1 LFLEVS
7 ILRHSSKNCPT
18 YFVPH
23 HQNVFFQTLIF
34 CSYLLENEKNFDFKS
49 KTFFSE
55 DIYNR

>member
-1 LFLEVS
+1 VS